1 MEDQL
6 ICGLSETEI
15 QELKE
20 KHGALILG
28 TVKQGE
34 NEYHAIF
41 KEPNF
46 KTLEATGAVTERSV
60 IRGTKALYDNCIVK
74 ADEEIEQRD
83 LLQLKAVQA
92 VAEYMQS
99 FNVSVKNL

>member
-1 MEDQL
+1 MENQL
-6 ICGLSETEI
+6 ICGLTEAEI
-15 QELKE
+15 QELKNQ
-20 KHGALILG
+20 HGALILS
-28 TVKQGE
+28 TVKQGD
-34 NEYHAIF
+34 NEYKAIF

-46 KTLEATGAVTERSV
+46 KTLEATGAVTERSE

-74 ADEEIEQRD
+74 ADPEVEQRD
-83 LLQLKAVQA
+83 MLQLKAVQA